1 MNSPSMIIDEV
12 VALGIKKSAYSN
24 LQVLFLAFFGGLF
37 IGLAGIASTIA
48 STTIANQSLAKL
60 ISSLIFPF
68 GLLMIVLTGT
78 ELFTSNSLII
88 ISVLEKKVPLKRMML
103 NLLLVYLGNACGTIF
118 TVLLLYFAKTFN
130 MFGGLLGEYALNIS
144 ELKNQVT
151 FLQAFSSGILCNVL
165 VCLAVWMSFATT
177 KFSGKIFIIYFPVLL
192 FVLCGFEHS
201 IANFYYG
208 PAGLAASYALDLDCN
223 FTFFSFFLKNIIPAT
238 LGNIIGG
245 AGLIGFGTWFLFKVK
260 K

>member
-1 MNSPSMIIDEV
+1 
-12 VALGIKKSAYSN
+12 
-24 LQVLFLAFFGGLF
+24 
-37 IGLAGIASTIA
+37 
-48 STTIANQSLAKL
+48 
-60 ISSLIFPF
+60 
-68 GLLMIVLTGT
+68 
-78 ELFTSNSLII
+78 
-88 ISVLEKKVPLKRMML
+88 MML

-130 MFGGLLGEYALNIS
+130 MFGGLLGEYALNIR